1 MSSDIL
7 VHLLQE
13 MLEVSTILILPPLL
27 TALIVG
33 LVIGLL
39 QAITSI
45 QEQTLSFVP
54 KILAVVVALV
64 VAGHYMLNILVDY
77 SYELFAGLPAYGAM

>member
-1 MSSDIL
+1 MGSDIL
-7 VHLLQE
+7 VNLLQD

-45 QEQTLSFVP
+45 KNRP
-54 KILAVVVALV
+54 
-64 VAGHYMLNILVDY
+64 
-77 SYELFAGLPAYGAM
+77 